1 MKNIELY
8 KLIDLVDEIKRIDA
22 LILLHK
28 NAESNEF
35 MASQYEAKKVKLMA
49 QLISAL
55 AAPKVQSE
63 QSFSLI
69 QMLLS
74 KFYPNKVDKQAFKE
88 TGLDDLIAVI

>member
-8 KLIDLVDEIKRIDA
+8 KLMDLVDEIKKIDA
-22 LILLHK
+22 IILLHK
-28 NAESNEF
+28 NVESNEF

-49 QLISAL
+49 QLIDAL